1 MATSEGG
8 ISTFDFRLSVLLSP
22 SMKLL
27 KFLIGLLLLP
37 LCVAITQALWALVM
51 EIHPESESMLPAPAI
66 ALLAGLGLW
75 LLLYYTLPRPVRSY
89 ILAHELT
96 HALWGALMGADIFSI
111 EVHEDHGAVEL
122 SKNNFVIT
130 LAPYFF
136 PLYTVL
142 AVAGYYGLSVFF
154 DVEAYHLF
162 WLGVVGVTWGFHLTF
177 TISALMQH
185 QTDIQQHGRLFSYAV
200 IYLCNA
206 LGICLWIVMVSSV
219 ALETLITLLQAHTVA
234 ISGVVYDLTVKG
246 IAVVEK
252 MR

>member
-1 MATSEGG
+1 
-8 ISTFDFRLSVLLSP
+8 
-22 SMKLL
+22 MKLL

-37 LCVAITQALWALVM
+37 PCAALSRALWDLV
-51 EIHPESESMLPAPAI
+51 IAIQPESEWMLPSPAI

-111 EVHEDHGAVEL
+111 EVHHDHGAVEL

-136 PLYTVL
+136 PLYTTL
-142 AVAGYYGLSVFF
+142 TVAGYYGLGIFF
-154 DVEAYHLF
+154 NVEAYLLF
-162 WLGVVGVTWGFHLTF
+162 WLGAVGLTWGFHLTF

-185 QTDIQQHGRLFSYAV
+185 QTDIQLHGRLFSYAV

-206 LGICLWIVMVSSV
+206 LGICLWVVMVSSV
-219 ALETLITLLQAHTVA
+219 TLEMLISLLQEHTVA
-234 ISGVVYDLTVKG
+234 ISAIVYDLALKG
-246 IAVVEK
+246 TAVVQK